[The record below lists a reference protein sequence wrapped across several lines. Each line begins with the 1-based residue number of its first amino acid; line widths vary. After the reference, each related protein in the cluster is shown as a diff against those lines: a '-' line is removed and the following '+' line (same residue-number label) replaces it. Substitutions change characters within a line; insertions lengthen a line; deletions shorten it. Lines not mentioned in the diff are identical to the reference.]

1 MFPGEALQIWEGSA
15 VHKPLVS
22 TAPQEAA
29 VLAAPLPAI
38 EISCLSLTNPLLF
51 HWKGLNA
58 TVNSQA
64 CPCGYIQP
72 LKDQSYCSSK
82 HACVLCAGQTQP
94 CLRFT
99 RILS

>member
-38 EISCLSLTNPLLF
+38 EISCLSLTNPLSF

-72 LKDQSYCSSK
+72 VKVTVLQSTHVCFALAK
-82 HACVLCAGQTQP
+82 HSHV
-94 CLRFT
+94 
-99 RILS
+99 